1 MTTIDQISQ
10 PVKTKPVH
18 PLRVRDFRLLWIGQ
32 SVSMLG
38 DQFYLIAL
46 PWLVLQITGS
56 PLALGTVLALASIPR
71 ALFMLIGGAL
81 VDRFSPRNVM
91 FVSNLVRMILVA
103 LLAVLVFTG
112 SIQLWMLYVLAL
124 GFGTADAFFFPAD
137 NAMVPRLLEKDQLEV
152 GNTLTQGV
160 GMLSMFLGP
169 VLAGGII
176 ALLAGSATTAAGV
189 EAGTPGFEGIG
200 IAFALDAV
208 SFLVSLFTLSRIGA
222 HKPVLTEA
230 QEKTSVLSSIKEGL
244 AFVWSD
250 TALRMVFLVMVATN
264 FVVNGPFEVGI
275 PVLAKRN
282 FVEGAAA
289 YGIIVSAF
297 GGGALV
303 GVILASILPRPRPS
317 RFGTIL
323 LGVTSLLGIGMIAL
337 PFSAT
342 IPAAAIISLAMGI
355 VMGYVNIHI
364 FTWMQKRVPE
374 QFMGRTMSLAMFA
387 AVGLAPVSSALAG
400 AVINVNLTLLFVVAG
415 IFMSLVTF
423 GSTLRHEVRDM
434 GLGVIEPSTTPPT
447 DTTVR
452 ATDEIPAVRRT
463 DTIPAVH
470 L

>member
-1 MTTIDQISQ
+1 LT
-10 PVKTKPVH
+10 
-18 PLRVRDFRLLWIGQ
+18 
-32 SVSMLG
+32 
-38 DQFYLIAL
+38 
-46 PWLVLQITGS
+46 
-56 PLALGTVLALASIPR
+56 
-71 ALFMLIGGAL
+71 
-81 VDRFSPRNVM
+81 N
-91 FVSNLVRMILVA
+91 
-103 LLAVLVFTG
+103 
-112 SIQLWMLYVLAL
+112 SIQLWMLYMLAL

-137 NAMVPRLLEKDQLEV
+137 NAMVPRLLEKDQLEM

-176 ALLAGSATTAAGV
+176 ALLAGSASTGS
-189 EAGTPGFEGIG
+189 GTPGFEGIG

-230 QEKTSVLSSIKEGL
+230 QEKTSVLASIKEGL
-244 AFVWSD
+244 AYVWSD

-289 YGIIVSAF
+289 YGIIISSF
-297 GGGALV
+297 GGGALL
-303 GVILASILPRPRPS
+303 GVILASALPRPRPA
-317 RFGTIL
+317 RFGTML
-323 LGVTSLLGIGMIAL
+323 LSITALLGIGMIAL
-337 PFSAT
+337 PFSTT
-342 IPAAAIISLAMGI
+342 IPAAAVVALAMGT

-364 FTWMQKRVPE
+364 FTWIQKRVPE

-415 IFMSLVTF
+415 VFMSIVTL
-423 GSTLRHEVRDM
+423 GSTLRPEVRRM
-434 GLGVIEPSTTPPT
+434 GLATPAPETPVPADVST
-447 DTTVR
+447 R
-452 ATDEIPAVRRT
+452 STDEIPANVVPNVRRT
-463 DTIPAVH
+463 DSIPALH